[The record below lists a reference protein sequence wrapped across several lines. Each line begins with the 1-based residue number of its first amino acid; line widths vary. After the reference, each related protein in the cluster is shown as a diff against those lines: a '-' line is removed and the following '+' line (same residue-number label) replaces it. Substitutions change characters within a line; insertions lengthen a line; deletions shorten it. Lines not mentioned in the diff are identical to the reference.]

1 MGKILSTPTL
11 PEILRTVK
19 VALSPLPFFLYYY
32 SSELLY
38 PFLVPFN
45 NLIMHGNGI
54 TAFKFRE
61 VSFLKQ
67 RLLDRLY
74 KIHNIMVFGFVKNG
88 RNITNI
94 FSNNDELINNICFF
108 NRLMQAKPLKPMLK
122 KQRHPRYPFTKTWLN
137 VS

>member
-1 MGKILSTPTL
+1 
-11 PEILRTVK
+11 
-19 VALSPLPFFLYYY
+19 
-32 SSELLY
+32 
-38 PFLVPFN
+38 
-45 NLIMHGNGI
+45 
-54 TAFKFRE
+54 
-61 VSFLKQ
+61 
-67 RLLDRLY
+67 
-74 KIHNIMVFGFVKNG
+74 MVFGFVKNG